1 MGFTTPGIFFQPP
14 CLERNADLCVP
25 CVKSPLGER
34 LVPRNEKGKE
44 LVVELKLFLANN
56 TVILIFG
63 GKQGDKIIWWRE
75 GKERR
80 DEGIVH

>member
-1 MGFTTPGIFFQPP
+1 LFGEKRGFVSS
-14 CLERNADLCVP
+14 LS
-25 CVKSPLGER
+25 KSPLGQR
-34 LVPRNEKGKE
+34 LVPRNENDKE
-44 LVVELKLFLANN
+44 LFVELKLFLANN
-56 TVILIFG
+56 TVILVFR